1 MSDKYYR
8 GLKSTIDDVKNKLQL
23 ASMNLEINENK
34 NSISGIKNDISRIN
48 INKTDIASNLSKI
61 GANTNDIT
69 NNLSKIESITKSIFM
84 KNLLNILYYDVDV
97 KISDIFFEK
106 SYVINAK
113 KTDFLEIKFKILLVY
128 DDSSNA
134 KFVNT
139 IFTLHDDDDDAK
151 LYWTSY
157 NNSDYLND
165 YGTNDVL
172 LQNYIYFTFDRDIT
186 NLKIRISF
194 TWTKSDIDITY
205 SSSITDRLVIKH
217 YGN

>member
-8 GLKSTIDDVKNKLQL
+8 GLKSTIDDLKNKLEL

-34 NSISGIKNDISRIN
+34 NSISGIKNDISGIN

-113 KTDFLEIKFKILLVY
+113 KTDFLEIQFKILLVY

-139 IFTLHDDDDDAK
+139 IFTLHDDDDDTK

-205 SSSITDRLVIKH
+205 SSSITDRLIVKH

>member
-1 MSDKYYR
+1 MSIKDIQDS
-8 GLKSTIDDVKNKLQL
+8 LDNVKNI
-23 ASMNLEINENK
+23 NLEQV
-34 NSISGIKNDISRIN
+34 N
-48 INKTDIASNLSKI
+48 INKIDIASDLSKI
-61 GANTNDIT
+61 GANTTDIT
-69 NNLSKIESITKSIFM
+69 NNLSKIGSITKSIFM
-84 KNLLNILYYDVDV
+84 KNLLNILYYDADV

-113 KTDFLEIKFKILLVY
+113 KTDFLEIQFKILLVY
-128 DDSSNA
+128 DDNSNA

-139 IFTLHDDDDDAK
+139 IFTLYDDDDTEV
-151 LYWTSY
+151 YWTSY
-157 NNSDYLND
+157 NNSNYLND

-186 NLKIRISF
+186 NLKVRISF

-205 SSSITDRLVIKH
+205 SSSITDRLIIKH